1 MCVPLCHPQE
11 KEKIFAS
18 EPALDSPKPLALQN
32 KKATPPPLEEGTSS
46 DSSDGRKKS
55 GIGMFTN
62 KSFLG
67 SLKLK
72 SKKHKDVHKNST
84 KKNAG

>member
-1 MCVPLCHPQE
+1 MFCHLQE
-11 KEKIFAS
+11 KVKISAS
-18 EPALDSPKPLALQN
+18 EPALDCSKPQPLQN
-32 KKATPPPLEEGTSS
+32 KKVTPPPVEEGTSS

-55 GIGMFTN
+55 R
-62 KSFLG
+62 KSTGFLG

-72 SKKHKDVHKNST
+72 SKKHKGVEKDSS